1 MEAESEPSRQEVDS
15 RNEIPARQTEVGR
28 EESVTHKV
36 VEALVLLD
44 GRTRAI
50 RARLEQIV
58 ARMGELK
65 EDERVREA
73 LAVIRP
79 GKIQD
84 KPGLAISG
92 HKCKMGRVIL
102 MLGILG
108 ILAPVE
114 SAGTEEPKARRK
126 LVYDSMQGLLE
137 GVAMWIKEKQAEIK
151 EMDRNMSIK
160 KMELSEPKKTV
171 RRRQM
176 LLDFTSKEIE
186 EGLRKL
192 EMEKETVIA
201 PEGQARKGARML
213 GLQVM
218 GVFTLCGLL
227 ATLGWGGE

>member
-1 MEAESEPSRQEVDS
+1 VAELESEPSRQEVDS
-15 RNEIPARQTEVGR
+15 RNEISACHLEVGR
-28 EESVTHKV
+28 EESMTHKV

-65 EDERVREA
+65 EEDERVREA
-73 LAVIRP
+73 LAMISP
-79 GKIQD
+79 GKIQV

-102 MLGILG
+102 VLGILG

-137 GVAMWIKEKQAEIK
+137 GVAMWIKEKQSEIK
-151 EMDRNMSIK
+151 EMNRNMSIK
-160 KMELSEPKKTV
+160 KMELSELKKN
-171 RRRQM
+171 RA
-176 LLDFTSKEIE
+176 
-186 EGLRKL
+186 
-192 EMEKETVIA
+192 EKADVA
-201 PEGQARKGARML
+201 GFY
-213 GLQVM
+213 V
-218 GVFTLCGLL
+218 
-227 ATLGWGGE
+227 